1 MSAWIIRAP
10 AGARGALSRLRQVGA
25 SSWRRR
31 IARSPQTGQ
40 TATSTP
46 VRRSSCC
53 CQPLSSGFGFGGR
66 PGQDRFAQGHHLL
79 PVAVGE
85 QPVVADADEAVRQ
98 DVEEEAAQRSCISL
112 PCPAGRISL
121 RKPIG
126 RGWRGWS
133 RKSKTRR
140 RLRGRAVKNL
150 LGAKALLAQHP
161 HTRPERCKTSPA
173 PFVHAVSRELKK
185 LLWEGYAW
193 FVAEFRNAAEK
204 LRAGSPG
211 ARFPAGSFPP
221 ACPT

>member
-1 MSAWIIRAP
+1 MHLTPLPCWADLSPEAYRQRV
-10 AGARGALSRLRQVGA
+10 AGMVKE
-25 SSWRRR
+25 
-31 IARSPQTGQ
+31 I
-40 TATSTP
+40 
-46 VRRSSCC
+46 
-53 CQPLSSGFGFGGR
+53 
-66 PGQDRFAQGHHLL
+66 
-79 PVAVGE
+79 E
-85 QPVVADADEAVRQ
+85 DEAAAARQ
-98 DVEEEAAQRSCISL
+98 R
-112 PCPAGRISL
+112 AG
-121 RKPIG
+121 
-126 RGWRGWS
+126 
-133 RKSKTRR
+133 
-140 RLRGRAVKNL
+140 KNL